1 MPSFRTTALATG
13 VIYTAYALVAASAII
28 SISAAPSARWPI
40 DFALIVSITT
50 TALHFFF
57 ILLGFTGGMYEPYPV
72 RPLWAFLFAD
82 YVTAAALGIS
92 AVTLVLDSGTAL
104 PLDTLRAVAF
114 TTTLC
119 VGITQLL
126 CLSKAYTLVDDVYT
140 GRRDRLTGTW
150 IGQYVRG
157 PY

>member
-1 MPSFRTTALATG
+1 MPTFRTTALAVG
-13 VIYTAYALVAASAII
+13 FVYTIYALVAASAVI
-28 SISAAPSARWPI
+28 SLSAEPSARWPV
-40 DFALIVSITT
+40 DLALVSTIST

-114 TTTLC
+114 TTTLATG
-119 VGITQLL
+119 VTQLL

-140 GRRDRLTGTW
+140 GRRDRDTGAW
-150 IGQYVRG
+150 VARYVSG

>member
-1 MPSFRTTALATG
+1 MPSFRTTALVTG

-40 DFALIVSITT
+40 DFALWTTIST

-104 PLDTLRAVAF
+104 PLNTLRGVAF
-114 TTTLC
+114 VTTLS
-119 VGITQLL
+119 VGVTQLL
-126 CLSKAYTLVDDVYT
+126 CMSKAYTLVDDVYT
-140 GRRDRLTGTW
+140 GRRDARTGVW
-150 IGQYVRG
+150 VAQYARG

>member
-1 MPSFRTTALATG
+1 MPTFRTTALAVG
-13 VIYTAYALVAASAII
+13 FVYTIYALVAASAVI
-28 SISAAPSARWPI
+28 SLSVEPSARWPA
-40 DFALIVSITT
+40 DLALVSTIST

-104 PLDTLRAVAF
+104 PLNTLRGVAF
-114 TTTLC
+114 VTTLS
-119 VGITQLL
+119 VGVTQLL
-126 CLSKAYTLVDDVYT
+126 CMSKAYTLVDDVYT
-140 GRRDRLTGTW
+140 GRRDARTGAW
-150 IGQYVRG
+150 VAQYARG